1 MEILLENVIW
11 FVIIF
16 IVIFLMFHYY
26 LVKMGMKT
34 SKDKV
39 PPLVAIILYRHE
51 IDIHKI
57 NYKHML
63 LEISIYTALVFAL
76 VTTICFYFIK
86 SYILAGFV
94 IFFVI
99 LALCLM
105 IYHLIGIKYE
115 KLTKE
120 VIEEKKE
127 ANHEKKEKN
136 RKKMKKNN

>member
-34 SKDKV
+34 SKDK
-39 PPLVAIILYRHE
+39 
-51 IDIHKI
+51 I

-86 SYILAGFV
+86 SYLLAGFV

-120 VIEEKKE
+120 AIEEKKE